1 MFGLTEWRQTRFY
14 QETKLKAAPCFFK
27 MDLSVEQI
35 AEELEVVRKA
45 IENQNSKESE
55 FSFQFNH
62 FFYGE

>member
-14 QETKLKAAPCFFK
+14 QETKLKAAPCLFK

-45 IENQNSKESE
+45 IENQNSKES
-55 FSFQFNH
+55 
-62 FFYGE
+62 